1 MPLARRHEVRD
12 GRLERAGARC
22 AEEEHVAL
30 RPADLTQPGQHTLV
44 DRQELGTAVV
54 DDGRA
59 DRREHLGRHRR
70 RPGREQ
76 VPLGRHVP
84 SVAF

>member
-1 MPLARRHEVRD
+1 MPLARRDEVRD
-12 GRLERAGARC
+12 GRLEGAGARR
-22 AEEEHVAL
+22 AEEKHVAL
-30 RPADLTQPGQHTLV
+30 GPADLAQPREHTLV